1 MPTSSTAATALPGRA
16 YLAAH
21 NVEGVIAAAISN
33 VVKTR
38 PSDPVAAIGRALL
51 AETDS
56 AYGAAV
62 SYIFSNA
69 DFSGSSK
76 RYQHPQANWERF
88 EKLLDLLG
96 QPYAKLRVVHIAGT
110 NGKGTTSNDP
120 SLPLLL
126 VSIYP
131 QSLRTAMDPRAAPP
145 QARAGLPDA

>member
-69 DFSGSSK
+69 DFSGSAK

-110 NGKGTTSNDP
+110 NGKGTTSALCD
-120 SLPLLL
+120 SM
-126 VSIYP
+126 
-131 QSLRTAMDPRAAPP
+131 LRSSVGGGRV
-145 QARAGLPDA
+145 GLFTSPHP